1 MGLPNFMVLVS
12 VEIWMRKQPTEC
24 QKLFNRYLKREMD
37 EFIVSVSNA
46 LTMIPVLFRECRELR
61 KLKFH
66 IRNVIVILVTFT
78 SI

>member
-1 MGLPNFMVLVS
+1 MGLPNCMGLVS
-12 VEIWMRKQPTEC
+12 VEIWMRKQPTEY

-46 LTMIPVLFRECRELR
+46 LTMILFRECRELR

-66 IRNVIVILVTFT
+66 IRNVIVILLTFT

>member
-1 MGLPNFMVLVS
+1 MGLSNCMGLVS

-46 LTMIPVLFRECRELR
+46 LTMILFRECRELR

-66 IRNVIVILVTFT
+66 IRNVIVILLTFT

>member
-1 MGLPNFMVLVS
+1 MGLSNCMDLVS
-12 VEIWMRKQPTEC
+12 IEIWMRKQPTEY

-46 LTMIPVLFRECRELR
+46 LTMILFRECRELR